1 MIRIALTM
9 NSACLLEVHT
19 YMHGFSRIHKHSYIQ
34 YSRDLSYP
42 VSINFVVA
50 MIAGAQGDVVIDIER
65 RPIVSTEVNNN
76 ALTKVGRQY
85 FQSASFF

>member
-1 MIRIALTM
+1 MTRIALIVK
-9 NSACLLEVHT
+9 SACLLEVHT
-19 YMHGFSRIHKHSYIQ
+19 HMHGLSHIYTHSYIQ

-50 MIAGAQGDVVIDIER
+50 MIAAAQGDIVIDIEG
-65 RPIVSTEVNNN
+65 RPIVTTEVNN

-85 FQSASFF
+85 IPSASFY